1 MKFWVVLLFEAEM
14 GMISPVQME
23 ELRAWLF
30 EDGYDFSLIK
40 QALREAVLNRKV
52 SLNYIKAILRNWKND
67 GVNSL
72 QAIESRQ
79 WNAKK
84 LRERNHKKIFIFL
97 WMDHGIVN
105 RDNGRARC

>member
-1 MKFWVVLLFEAEM
+1 MFEAEM

-30 EDGYDFSLIK
+30 EDGYDLSLIK

-67 GVNSL
+67 GVNSV

-79 WNAKK
+79 MEREEAK
-84 LRERNHKKIFIFL
+84 RKKPQEDFTFL
-97 WMDHGIVN
+97 
-105 RDNGRARC
+105 